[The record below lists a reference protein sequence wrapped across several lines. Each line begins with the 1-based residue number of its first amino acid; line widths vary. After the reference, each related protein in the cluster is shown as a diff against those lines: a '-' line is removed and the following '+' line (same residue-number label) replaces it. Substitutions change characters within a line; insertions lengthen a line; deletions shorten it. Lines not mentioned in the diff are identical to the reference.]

1 MSTTAA
7 ASPRDDA
14 RDHARQMAIIIGAGA
29 AVLAISFG
37 VRSVFGG
44 VLEPIS
50 AQYGWSREV
59 FSLSLAIQN
68 LVWGAA
74 QPLFGMI
81 ADKYGDRRALWIG
94 FFCYLA
100 GMILCVLGTTPL
112 MQHLGAGVL
121 VGAGVSGTAF
131 GLVLS
136 VVGRNAR
143 PERRSQALG
152 LVSALGSTGQVA
164 MPMLAAFLTGAYGWQ
179 TMLLVMAV
187 LIVPMAIF
195 IPFLKTP
202 PEKLSPS
209 SPAEDAAAEAGVL
222 EMLRRAFGYSS
233 YNLLT
238 LGFFVCGFH
247 VAFITVHFPAF
258 VTEACG
264 DPALGLQAIGL
275 VGFAN
280 IFGSLAAGHLGARFP
295 KPYVLSTIYALRAL
309 VIFLFISFP
318 ITPTTVIIF
327 ALAIGP
333 LWLSTVPLTSGIV
346 AGMFGPKYM
355 ATLYGFVFFSHQ
367 IGSFLGVWLGGRLY
381 DVYGSYDIVW
391 WAAIALGILSAIVHL
406 PVREAAY
413 PAPPKP
419 AAA

>member
-1 MSTTAA
+1 MTDTLQAPRTT
-7 ASPRDDA
+7 SRDDA
-14 RDHARQMAIIIGAGA
+14 ANMAVIIGAGA
-29 AVLAISFG
+29 AVLALSFG
-37 VRSVFGG
+37 VRAVFGG
-44 VLEPIS
+44 VLEPLS
-50 AQYGWSREV
+50 TEFGWAREV

-74 QPLFGMI
+74 QPLFGLV
-81 ADKYGDRRALWIG
+81 ADRYGDRRALWIG
-94 FFCYLA
+94 FVCYVA
-100 GMILCVLGTTPL
+100 GMILCVLGSTPL

-136 VVGRNAR
+136 VVGRNA
-143 PERRSQALG
+143 PEHKRSQYLG
-152 LVSALGSTGQVA
+152 LVSALGSTGQVV
-164 MPMLAAFLTGAYGWQ
+164 MPLLAAWLTAEYDWRV
-179 TMLLVMAV
+179 MLWVMTALV
-187 LIVPMAIF
+187 LPMALF
-195 IPFLKTP
+195 IPYLKTVARP
-202 PEKLSPS
+202 PTG
-209 SPAEDAAAEAGVL
+209 PAADAAAEAGVL
-222 EMLRRAFGYSS
+222 ETLKNAFGYTS

-258 VTEACG
+258 VAERCG

-275 VGFAN
+275 VGLAN

-295 KPYVLSTIYALRAL
+295 KPYVLSAIYALRAL

-333 LWLSTVPLTSGIV
+333 LWLSTVPLTSGVV

-381 DVYGSYDIVW
+381 DLYGSYDIVW
-391 WAAIALGILSAIVHL
+391 WAAIGLGLLSAIVHL
-406 PVREAAY
+406 PVRETAY
-413 PAPPKP
+413 RP